1 MQIIKDTSI
10 DQVREADIYD
20 IISHYTQLK
29 KSGSSWVC
37 NSPLINEKT
46 PSFHVNPVKNNWVC
60 YSSNQGGDGLK
71 FVMIKDSLS
80 FIEAVEK
87 IASICNIILQYE
99 ELSPEQQNKH
109 TNRQNALEVLKA
121 TADKYSQQYTN
132 LSDVHWAKKMVLERK
147 FSQESIL
154 NFKIGY
160 APGNRLVTAELI
172 ERALFEVG
180 KSTGLVNVREDKSF
194 DFFNDRLMFPI
205 LNERGEV
212 VAFGGRAPQGVDPKY
227 LNSKESPYYNKTK
240 TVYGLYQ
247 ARKAIAQTKIAVLTE
262 GYTDVIACHQN
273 EVCNAIAT
281 CGTALTP
288 EQILLIKRYARTVV
302 IMRDNDYPKAVKA
315 LIDLTA
321 SIATEKL
328 IQFSDKFTGIT
339 EANCI
344 DIARQVIKQ
353 LSADEDN
360 KILIDQLDDRIR
372 DINPQD
378 LGPGTKAAFKDVDI
392 LLKYGLKVLIC
403 LLPIGEDPDSF
414 SRTANLKKY
423 IEDNSID
430 AFEWKATKIRNIAGN
445 DPDAVSDA
453 IRSVSE
459 ILYHINDDV
468 KRGIYTD
475 LAAKLFKQNKKV
487 FADKMEQIKGEAEIK
502 ASESSNPT
510 KEMMDELKLPE
521 GTDYEDYKKYNFVWT
536 DNCYYFQ
543 GRSGGFF
550 RGTNFVIEPMFH
562 IYGQLNNKRICEA
575 SFEGGRKKLVILES
589 QDFVQKTRFETALI
603 NEGNLVFTENV
614 SNGHFIMLRNKIL
627 SNFQKAYE
635 ITSLG
640 WQPKEKIFAFAD
652 CILDRGVLKKVSD
665 YGIIEINKEEY
676 ADDDKG
682 EYFEEVNSYFLPAFS
697 AIYKDLRD
705 GDDPYENDRFFVYK
719 KSPVPLQTWI
729 SQMIK
734 VYGEEKAAI
743 GVAFNIASL
752 FRDIYLKRYQFF
764 PHVFCT
770 GDKGSGK
777 SKFAESCVA
786 MFTYKQEPFDLNS
799 GTPVAFYRRL
809 ARINNAPT
817 MLEEYHDN
825 LDDKIFQSLKGAYDG
840 RGREMGKATGD
851 NRTVTTKVNSS
862 LFILSQYLSSRDDNS
877 LTSRSIILNFIKPIN
892 PFSVEEVRE
901 YDKLKAW
908 EEVGLSSLLVDVI
921 DHRQLV
927 EEHIHKKYSEVIS
940 RFKRDLKGKDYQER
954 TLQNYA
960 ALLAPMEV
968 LTETGALHLVFDM
981 NKVYRQYLEAI
992 LNTSDLI
999 VESEGLAEYWSVL
1012 EFLRDSSRLNDQIHF
1027 NIKVEQDV
1035 AIAGRKGEA
1044 DIIYSNTERKRLL
1057 FLNQKTV
1064 HQLYHKEISTRN
1076 NTQVIT
1082 DSTLRNYFRSKRYF
1096 IGVKG
1101 KSHRYGQTATTA
1113 FVFDYDMMERGGV
1126 LNLSRYVS
1134 GDEFDNPFS
1143 DGNETGI

>member
-20 IISHYTQLK
+20 IISHYAQLK

-37 NSPLINEKT
+37 NSPLTSEKT

-60 YSSNQGGDGLK
+60 YSSNQAGDGLK
-71 FVMIKDSLS
+71 FVMIKDSLD

-87 IASICNIILQYE
+87 IASICNIILEYE
-99 ELSPEQQNKH
+99 ELTPEQQNKH
-109 TNRQNALEVLKA
+109 TNRQNALDVLKA
-121 TADKYSQQYTN
+121 TADKYSQQFN
-132 LSDVHWAKKMVLERK
+132 ILSDVHWVKKMVLERK

-160 APGNRLVTAELI
+160 APGNRLITAELI
-172 ERALFEVG
+172 EKALFEVG
-180 KSTGLVNVREDKSF
+180 KSTGLVNVKEDKSF
-194 DFFNDRLMFPI
+194 DFFNDRIIFPI
-205 LNERGEV
+205 LNERGDV
-212 VAFGGRAPQGVDPKY
+212 VGFGGRAPQGVNPKY
-227 LNSKESPYYNKTK
+227 LNSKESQYYNKTK
-240 TVYGLYQ
+240 TLYGLYQ
-247 ARKAIAQTKIAVLTE
+247 AKKAISQTKTAVLTE

-288 EQILLIKRYARTVV
+288 EQVLLIKRYARTVV

-315 LIDLTA
+315 LIELTS

-328 IQFSDKFTGIT
+328 IQFDDKFKGIN
-339 EANCI
+339 EANCVE
-344 DIARQVIKQ
+344 IARLVIKK
-353 LSADEDN
+353 LSDTNED
-360 KILIDQLDDRIR
+360 KILSDQLDDRIR
-372 DINPQD
+372 DINPMD
-378 LGPGTKAAFKDVDI
+378 LGPGTAAAFKDIDI
-392 LLKYGLKVLIC
+392 LLKYGLKVQIC

-414 SRTANLKKY
+414 SRSANLKKY
-423 IEDNSID
+423 IDDNSID

-453 IRSVSE
+453 IRSISE

-468 KRGIYTD
+468 KRGLYID

-487 FADKMEQIKGEAEIK
+487 FADKMEQIKEEAEIK
-502 ASESSNPT
+502 ASQATSPS

-543 GRSGGFF
+543 GRNGGFF
-550 RGTNFVIEPMFH
+550 RGTNFIIEPMFH

-575 SFEGGRKKLVILES
+575 TFDSGRKKLIIMES

-676 ADDDKG
+676 AEGDKG

-719 KSPVPLQTWI
+719 KSPITLQTWI
-729 SQMIK
+729 DQMIK

-743 GVAFNIASL
+743 GIAFNIASL

-862 LFILSQYLSSRDDNS
+862 LYILSQYLSSRDDNS

-892 PFSVEEVRE
+892 PFSSEEVAE
-901 YDKLKAW
+901 YNKLKAW
-908 EEVGLSSLLVDVI
+908 EEIGLSSMLI
-921 DHRQLV
+921 DILDQRQVV
-927 EEHIHKKYSEVIS
+927 EERIHKKYSEVIS

-968 LTETGALHLVFDM
+968 LTETGALHLVFNMDR
-981 NKVYRQYLEAI
+981 VYKQFIEAI

-1012 EFLRDSSRLNDQIHF
+1012 EFLKDGNRLNDQVHY
-1027 NIKVEQDV
+1027 NIKIEQDV

-1044 DIIYSNTERKRLL
+1044 DIIYGNKDRKRLL

-1126 LNLSRYVS
+1126 LNLSRFS
-1134 GDEFDNPFS
+1134 GNNSYDD
-1143 DGNETGI
+1143 DDETGII